1 LSTPRTSK
9 RTPLRAPSKNKF
21 SRHDGSDL
29 EPGKPDDGPAGGER
43 TVRRGAR
50 FPRDGGEPERLQKVL
65 ARTGV
70 ASRRQ
75 IEEWVEEGRI
85 LVNDQPASLGQKV
98 GPGDRVKLNG
108 RLVQLRF
115 GARAPRVLIYHKP
128 EGEIVSRNDPEGRPS
143 VFERLPALRR
153 GRWLAIGR
161 LDFNTSGLLLFTD
174 DGNLANRMMHP
185 RYGFEREYAVRLLGE
200 LGDEHIRALTEGIA
214 LEDGPARFSSLR
226 QERGEGV
233 NRWYRVVLPE
243 GRNREVRRMFEAI
256 GFTVSRLMR
265 VRYGPVEL
273 PPRLKRGMWME
284 MPEADTCR
292 LAGLPAPKKIGSE
305 KERPPKLKRT
315 MVRKPG

>member
-1 LSTPRTSK
+1 MSTPLK
-9 RTPLRAPSKNKF
+9 RTPLRPPSKAA
-21 SRHDGSDL
+21 RHDRPKPGGSNNGAD
-29 EPGKPDDGPAGGER
+29 EREHPAHN
-43 TVRRGAR
+43 VRIL
-50 FPRDGGEPERLQKVL
+50 RDNRAEPERLQKAL
-65 ARTGV
+65 ARAGV

-85 LVNDQPASLGQKV
+85 LINDKPASLGQKI

-108 RLVQLRF
+108 RLLHLRF
-115 GARAPRVLIYHKP
+115 GPRSPRMLVYHKP

-143 VFERLPALRR
+143 VFERLPALRH

-200 LGDEHIRALTEGIA
+200 LDDEQIRALTEGIV

-226 QERGEGV
+226 AEGGEGV

-256 GFTVSRLMR
+256 GFTVSRLIR
-265 VRYGPVEL
+265 VRYGPVGL

-284 MPEADTCR
+284 MAEADVCR
-292 LAGLPAPKKIGSE
+292 LADLPVPKKAVAE
-305 KERPPKLKRT
+305 KERPPKLRRT
-315 MVRKPG
+315 VARK

>member
-1 LSTPRTSK
+1 
-9 RTPLRAPSKNKF
+9 
-21 SRHDGSDL
+21 
-29 EPGKPDDGPAGGER
+29 
-43 TVRRGAR
+43 
-50 FPRDGGEPERLQKVL
+50 VL
-65 ARTGV
+65 AHAGV

-75 IEEWVEEGRI
+75 IEEWVEEGRV
-85 LVNDQPASLGQKV
+85 LVNDQPASLGQKI

-108 RLVQLRF
+108 RLIRLRF
-115 GARAPRVLIYHKP
+115 GACSPRVLIYHKP
-128 EGEIVSRNDPEGRPS
+128 EGEIVSKDDPEGRPS

-200 LGDEHIRALTEGIA
+200 LSDEQIRSLTEGIV
-214 LEDGPARFSSLR
+214 LEDGLARFSSLR
-226 QERGEGV
+226 AEGGEGT
-233 NRWYRVVLPE
+233 NRWYKVILPE

-284 MPEADTCR
+284 MPEADACR
-292 LAGLPAPKKIGSE
+292 LASLPVPKKGIAE
-305 KERPPKLKRT
+305 KRPPKLRRT
-315 MVRKPG
+315 RVREQ

>member
-1 LSTPRTSK
+1 MSTSRTSK
-9 RTPLRAPSKNKF
+9 RTPLRPPTKNKF
-21 SRHDGSDL
+21 TRHG
-29 EPGKPDDGPAGGER
+29 EPDSKPRDDDSKPDGRG
-43 TVRRGAR
+43 RGAR
-50 FPRDGGEPERLQKVL
+50 VPRDGGAEPERLQKAL

-85 LVNDQPASLGQKV
+85 LVNDQPATLGQKV

-108 RLVQLRF
+108 RLIQLRS
-115 GARAPRVLIYHKP
+115 GTRSPRVLIYHKP

-143 VFERLPALRR
+143 VFDRLPPLRR

-161 LDFNTSGLLLFTD
+161 LDYNTSGLLLLTD
-174 DGNLANRMMHP
+174 DGDLANKMMHP

-200 LGDEHIRALTEGIA
+200 LNDEQIRALTEGIV

-226 QERGEGV
+226 TQGGEGV
-233 NRWYRVVLPE
+233 NRWYKVVLPE

-284 MPEADTCR
+284 MPEVDACR
-292 LAGLPAPKKIGSE
+292 LAGVPVPQKAVIE
-305 KERPPKLKRT
+305 KERPPKLRRT
-315 MVRKPG
+315 MARR

>member
-1 LSTPRTSK
+1 M
-9 RTPLRAPSKNKF
+9 
-21 SRHDGSDL
+21 
-29 EPGKPDDGPAGGER
+29 KPDSKPRRPDDDAQGRVA
-43 TVRRGAR
+43 RRGAR
-50 FPRDGGEPERLQKVL
+50 VPRDGGIEPERLQKVL
-65 ARTGV
+65 ARTGL

-85 LVNDQPASLGQKV
+85 LVNEEPANLGQKI

-108 RLVQLRF
+108 RLIQLRF

-128 EGEIVSRNDPEGRPS
+128 EGEIVSRNDPQGRPS
-143 VFERLPALRR
+143 VFERLPPLRR

-161 LDFNTSGLLLFTD
+161 LDYNTSGLLLLTD
-174 DGNLANRMMHP
+174 DGDLANRMMHP

-200 LGDEHIRALTEGIA
+200 LGDEHIRALTEGVV

-226 QERGEGV
+226 AQGGEGV

-243 GRNREVRRMFEAI
+243 GRNREVRRMFEAV

-284 MPEADTCR
+284 MPEADACR
-292 LAGLPAPKKIGSE
+292 LAGLPVPKKVGSE
-305 KERPPKLKRT
+305 KERPPKLRRT
-315 MVRKPG
+315 KPAS

>member
-1 LSTPRTSK
+1 MSTSRILK

-21 SRHDGSDL
+21 TRHDEPDSKPRRSD
-29 EPGKPDDGPAGGER
+29 DATDER
-43 TVRRGAR
+43 VTRRGAR
-50 FPRDGGEPERLQKVL
+50 APHDGVEPERLQKAL
-65 ARTGV
+65 ARTGI

-143 VFERLPALRR
+143 VFDRLPVLRR

-161 LDFNTSGLLLFTD
+161 LDYNTSGLLLLTD
-174 DGNLANRMMHP
+174 DGDLANRMMHP

-200 LGDEHIRALTEGIA
+200 LNDEQIRALTEGIV

-226 QERGEGV
+226 TQGGEGA
-233 NRWYRVVLPE
+233 NRWYKVVLPE

-256 GFTVSRLMR
+256 GLTVSRLMR

-284 MPEADTCR
+284 MPEADACR
-292 LAGLPAPKKIGSE
+292 LAGVPVSQKAEIE
-305 KERPPKLKRT
+305 KERPPKLRRT
-315 MVRKPG
+315 MARK